1 MPMSWI
7 IITLIGGAVGWALA
21 RLTQGRL
28 EARGSI
34 LLGMAGALIGSY
46 LVGFLGL
53 RITVRL
59 DHLVAGS
66 VGAALMVL
74 AVHAIRR

>member
-1 MPMSWI
+1 MSWI
-7 IITLIGGAVGWALA
+7 ITTLIGGLVGWSLA
-21 RLTQGRL
+21 RLTNGRL
-28 EARGSI
+28 GAQTSI

-59 DHLVAGS
+59 DHLVAGT
-66 VGAALMVL
+66 VGAALMVF
-74 AVHAIRR
+74 AVHAVRR